1 MKLIIK
7 KSFQEDI
14 KNFDLKI
21 YEKVLKI
28 IEFLEKSDFLDF
40 INLFDVKKN
49 KWHKIYYRIRVWDYR
64 IWVIYENDTITF
76 VRIKLRKDIYKI
88 FP

>member
-40 INLFDVKKN
+40 VNLFDVKKI